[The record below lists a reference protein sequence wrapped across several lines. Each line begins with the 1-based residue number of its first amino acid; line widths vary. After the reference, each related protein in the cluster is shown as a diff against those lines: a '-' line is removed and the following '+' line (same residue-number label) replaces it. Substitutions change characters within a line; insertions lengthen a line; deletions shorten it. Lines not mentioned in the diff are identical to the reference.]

1 MTLVDTSVWIDHFRR
16 SDDRLAG
23 LIEARLAAT
32 HDFVIGEL
40 ACGDLRARGKA
51 LNDLNA
57 LPRLET
63 ASTEDVAILLEQNK
77 LYGLGLGWIDMHL
90 LCAAVLS
97 HATLYTRDQVLAIAA
112 KRLGVAER
120 A

>member
-1 MTLVDTSVWIDHFRR
+1 MTLIDTSVWIDHFRR
-16 SDDRLAG
+16 SDDRLAD
-23 LIEARLAAT
+23 LIEDRLAAT

-40 ACGDLRARGKA
+40 ACGNLRARGKT
-51 LNDLNA
+51 LDDLNA

-63 ASTEDVAILLEQNK
+63 ASTSDVAVLLEQNK

-90 LCAAVLS
+90 LATAVLT
-97 HATLYTRDQVLAIAA
+97 HATLYTRDQVLAAAA

-120 A
+120 V

>member
-1 MTLVDTSVWIDHFRR
+1 MTLIDTSVWIDHFRHG
-16 SDDRLAG
+16 DDRLAD
-23 LIEARLAAT
+23 LIDARLAAT

-40 ACGDLRARGKA
+40 ACGNLRVRGKT

-63 ASTEDVAILLEQNK
+63 ASTPDVALMLEQNK

-90 LCAAVLS
+90 LAATVLA
-97 HATLYTRDQVLAIAA
+97 HATLYTRDQSLGAAA
-112 KRLGVAER
+112 KRLGVASTV
-120 A
+120 